1 LSGGREKFLNR
12 ADAHELHLVK
22 EGGRSQIFPAELS
35 LFETPPLSAA
45 YTSEQF
51 VDYRANTPNLNSG
64 GSINFVIPGMV
75 SQFVSL
81 ARSRLH
87 MRLKVVSADGTRDD
101 PTTLEQRFS
110 RACNSS

>member
-1 LSGGREKFLNR
+1 MAAGGGGVETSSN
-12 ADAHELHLVK
+12 ELQLVK

-51 VDYRANTPNLNSG
+51 VNYRANTPNLNSG
-64 GSINFVIPGMV
+64 GSIDFVIPGMV

-87 MRLKVVSADGTRDD
+87 MRLKVV
-101 PTTLEQRFS
+101 
-110 RACNSS
+110 